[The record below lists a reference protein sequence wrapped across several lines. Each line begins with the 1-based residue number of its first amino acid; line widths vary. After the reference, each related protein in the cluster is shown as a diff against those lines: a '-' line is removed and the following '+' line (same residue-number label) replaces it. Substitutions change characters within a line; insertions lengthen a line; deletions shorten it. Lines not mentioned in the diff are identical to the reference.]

1 LILPACGQQT
11 FGNARRDGHLN
22 DNAVELCTFATG
34 AEHFFA
40 GQKDFLEIGAVAL
53 RAGHVHL
60 FTPCSPT
67 SVWEESALVNFPC
80 PLS

>member
-11 FGNARRDGHLN
+11 FGSGHRDGHLN
-22 DNAVELCTFATG
+22 NNAVELCTFVTAV
-34 AEHFFA
+34 EHFFA

-60 FTPCSPT
+60 VTPCSPT
-67 SVWEESALVNFPC
+67 SVWEESVLVNFPC